1 MNITFSEKTTGK
13 KFSRSLQSI
22 KILNKNMMCMS
33 IYMVKE
39 RIIME
44 INAMMSAQLASLQQT
59 LQMSILDK
67 AMNTGAAGVVEMMEQ
82 LPAQQPT
89 PAAHPYKGQVIDV
102 QV

>member
-1 MNITFSEKTTGK
+1 
-13 KFSRSLQSI
+13 
-22 KILNKNMMCMS
+22 
-33 IYMVKE
+33 
-39 RIIME
+39 ME

-67 AMNTGAAGVVEMMEQ
+67 AMNVGAAGVVEMMEQ
-82 LPAQQPT
+82 LPEHQTA

>member
-1 MNITFSEKTTGK
+1 
-13 KFSRSLQSI
+13 
-22 KILNKNMMCMS
+22 
-33 IYMVKE
+33 
-39 RIIME
+39 ME

-82 LPAQQPT
+82 LPDQQVAPV
-89 PAAHPYKGQVIDV
+89 AHPYKGQVIDV